1 MKNIYLLIEEDKE
14 TGEGFVRG
22 QTVDENKGLD
32 WAKQNARKEKSF
44 TSTETGFATKTKAF
58 DVIDKNDLQWPKQK
72 NARRVAPLKRG

>member
-58 DVIDKNDLQWPKQK
+58 DVIDKNDLQ
-72 NARRVAPLKRG
+72 

>member
-22 QTVDENKGLD
+22 QTADENKGLD

-44 TSTETGFATKTKAF
+44 TSTETGVATKTKAF
-58 DVIDKNDLQWPKQK
+58 DVIDKNDLLWPKQK
-72 NARRVAPLKRG
+72 NARRVVPLKRG